1 VNARNFTVRRISL
14 AEATPVRKA
23 ILRRGTP
30 AREAQYEGDEA
41 PETIHLGVERD
52 SSVIATST
60 WIIAPWPENPGF
72 VAVQLRGMAVTD
84 EAQNTGIGRAL
95 IDAGIEHARAID
107 ARFVWAKARDSA
119 LYFYERCG
127 FSIVGDQFLEPA
139 SGVPHHLVVLDLH

>member
-1 VNARNFTVRRISL
+1 VTAPVFIVRRISL
-14 AEATPVRKA
+14 DEATLVRKA

-30 AREAQYEGDEA
+30 AREAHYEGDDA
-41 PETIHLGVERD
+41 AETIHIGAERE
-52 SSVIATST
+52 SRVIATST
-60 WIIAPWPENPGF
+60 WIVAAWPEDPLS
-72 VAVQLRGMAVTD
+72 VAVQLRGMAVND
-84 EAQNTGIGRAL
+84 DAQNTGIGRAL

-139 SGVPHHLVVLDLH
+139 SGVPHHLVVLELK